1 MERGEP
7 VDSTARNAERSNSSR
22 LYTGGLKRGQVAGA
36 GAENGDLLIL
46 GHLPQG
52 LGRRVKR
59 IAVIEHQRGPGGQGA
74 DQPVPHH
81 PPAGGEVEDRVLAF
95 KIGVQHQFFK
105 VMDQDAA
112 GALHHALGQAG
123 GARRI
128 HDVERMIERQL
139 GKIDS
144 SPSGPI

>member
-1 MERGEP
+1 
-7 VDSTARNAERSNSSR
+7 
-22 LYTGGLKRGQVAGA
+22 
-36 GAENGDLLIL
+36 
-46 GHLPQG
+46 
-52 LGRRVKR
+52 VKR
-59 IAVIEHQRGPGGQGA
+59 IAVIQHQGGTGGQAA

-95 KIGVQHQFFK
+95 KVGVQHQFFE
-105 VMDQDAA
+105 VVNQDAA

-139 GKIDS
+139 GEIDLQPVRVRFEVTHQHGIGDGADIRVFTDVGDHDQS
-144 SPSGPI
+144 FPRMESGR